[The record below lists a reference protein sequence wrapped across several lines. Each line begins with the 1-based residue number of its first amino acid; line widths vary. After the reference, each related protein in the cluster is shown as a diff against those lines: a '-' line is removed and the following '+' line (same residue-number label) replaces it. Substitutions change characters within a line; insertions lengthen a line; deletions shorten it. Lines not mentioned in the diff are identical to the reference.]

1 MFRVKKGYLGIVS
14 TKGYLGDIT
23 KAPAE
28 VLEDLYH
35 KNHVG
40 VEFVEEAPEGE
51 EKPAPKAKKKKKVDK
66 AIDNAKEEE

>member
-35 KNHVG
+35 KNHIG

-51 EKPAPKAKKKKKVDK
+51 EPAPKAKKKKKVDK
-66 AIDNAKEEE
+66 AIDNAKEE